1 MEGKDSSESL
11 RNHWVRDYNSRDVNK
26 DMQEEIMLIMYSEDN
41 KDKGTIT
48 RDKYV
53 NLEIDREIS
62 IEGMI
67 IATMISNKII
77 VVGINMITIEGMIM
91 DDRVVII
98 DTRGSLIKPR
108 VRITLIIKG
117 ISTTNSTSNK
127 VIKPNLMEISNIKG
141 KIIKCSHI
149 STGREEKINNNKDRV
164 KINTNIKTITITI
177 KEITISNNRDTTTI
191 IKEIIILTITIIII
205 TDYEKKKM

>member
-48 RDKYV
+48 RDKCV
-53 NLEIDREIS
+53 NLEIDREIL

-77 VVGINMITIEGMIM
+77 VGGINMITIEGMIM

-98 DTRGSLIKPR
+98 DTRGSLIKLR

-149 STGREEKINNNKDRV
+149 STGREEKINNNNYRV
-164 KINTNIKTITITI
+164 KINTNIKTITI

>member
-1 MEGKDSSESL
+1 
-11 RNHWVRDYNSRDVNK
+11 
-26 DMQEEIMLIMYSEDN
+26 MLIMYSEDN

-48 RDKYV
+48 RDKCV

-67 IATMISNKII
+67 MATMISNKII
-77 VVGINMITIEGMIM
+77 VGGISMITIEGMIM

-98 DTRGSLIKPR
+98 DTKASPIKHR
-108 VRITLIIKG
+108 VRIIRIIKG
-117 ISTTNSTSNK
+117 ISTTNSTNNK

-164 KINTNIKTITITI
+164 KINTNIKTITTI

-191 IKEIIILTITIIII
+191 IKEIIILTITIIIT